1 MKINVVAVKSGWIL
15 TKIAERIVANAP
27 TDVKMVLGPPRP
39 MENNFYVDITNCYR
53 GHHGGKEVGLF
64 THVHA
69 NDQKEIKPLWHTLDH
84 IIHMSERSRDLFY
97 DNHFYKLVSRQQS
110 GATTHSCKMPGE
122 VPPGFEYKKPTIG
135 IFQRG
140 QYEGKGYLMMKR
152 LADSPVA
159 RDFNWMFVGGGWE
172 PVVIDLHRKTNVI
185 CHSDGDLIWPEE
197 YKNCYNDVDYV
208 LIPSKWE
215 GGPMGLLEAA
225 SLGKQIIAARVGWV
239 GRELPVDHT
248 FKPGDDEELAEL
260 LKKLIRP
267 RIRARKIVENLSYK
281 SYAQHVVN
289 CFERIK

>member
-1 MKINVVAVKSGWIL
+1 MKINIVAVKSGWIL
-15 TKIAERIVANAP
+15 TKIAERIAANAP
-27 TDVKMVLGPPRP
+27 DGIQMVIGPP
-39 MENNFYVDITNCYR
+39 ENHGNNFYVDITNCYQ
-53 GHHGGKEVGLF
+53 GHRGGKEVGLF

-69 NDQKEIKPLWHTLDH
+69 NDRKEIKPLWHTLDH

-97 DNHFYKLVSRQQS
+97 DNHFYKS
-110 GATTHSCKMPGE
+110 TTHSCKMPGE
-122 VPPGFEYKKPTIG
+122 VPLGFEYKKPTIG

-152 LADSPVA
+152 LIDLPVVS
-159 RDFNWMFVGGGWE
+159 DFNWMFVGEGWE
-172 PVVIDLHRKTNVI
+172 SVMISLYKKTKVIGHN
-185 CHSDGDLIWPEE
+185 DGDLIWPEE
-197 YKNCYNDVDYV
+197 YKACYDNVDYV

-225 SLGKQIIAARVGWV
+225 ALGKQVIAARVGWV
-239 GRELPVDHT
+239 GREIPVDYS
-248 FKPGDDEELAEL
+248 FIPGDEEELAQL